1 MLVEVLAVGLFIYL
15 QFTDK
20 YLSLWA
26 MAAALLSLAGKGGS
40 ILIFTCR
47 STYESSFIETECL
60 TVTLPITGASIP
72 SFCFSNAM
80 GWRINY
86 AVQILVCIIR
96 VVILVY
102 LIYALATQFSDVELS
117 AIRICLLAVVVLSS
131 CSLTPLFYISYKC
144 KWLLNMRPIE
154 DNFRS
159 NSHNANK
166 AREVRTRNRERERI
180 ETKKVH

>member
-1 MLVEVLAVGLFIYL
+1 
-15 QFTDK
+15 
-20 YLSLWA
+20 
-26 MAAALLSLAGKGGS
+26 
-40 ILIFTCR
+40 
-47 STYESSFIETECL
+47 
-60 TVTLPITGASIP
+60 
-72 SFCFSNAM
+72 M
-80 GWRINY
+80 GWRLNF

-117 AIRICLLAVVVLSS
+117 SIRICLLAVVVLSS

-144 KWLLNMRPIE
+144 KWLLSLRPVE

-166 AREVRTRNRERERI
+166 AREVREIEREKGRKGEMKLLLHYLI
-180 ETKKVH
+180 LTL

>member
-1 MLVEVLAVGLFIYL
+1 
-15 QFTDK
+15 
-20 YLSLWA
+20 
-26 MAAALLSLAGKGGS
+26 
-40 ILIFTCR
+40 
-47 STYESSFIETECL
+47 
-60 TVTLPITGASIP
+60 
-72 SFCFSNAM
+72 M
-80 GWRINY
+80 GWRLNF

-117 AIRICLLAVVVLSS
+117 SIRICLLAVVVLSS

-144 KWLLNMRPIE
+144 KWLLSLRPVE

-166 AREVRTRNRERERI
+166 AREVREIEGEKGRN
-180 ETKKVH
+180 ETAPPLSNINTVKCFLYCVSCFICY

>member
-1 MLVEVLAVGLFIYL
+1 
-15 QFTDK
+15 
-20 YLSLWA
+20 
-26 MAAALLSLAGKGGS
+26 
-40 ILIFTCR
+40 
-47 STYESSFIETECL
+47 
-60 TVTLPITGASIP
+60 
-72 SFCFSNAM
+72 M
-80 GWRINY
+80 GWRVNF

-117 AIRICLLAVVVLSS
+117 SIRICLLAVVVLSS

-166 AREVRTRNRERERI
+166 AREVRTRTRERERH
-180 ETKKVH
+180 ETKKLNMHSRNSVLCSVFFAHVLFYFYFI

>member
-1 MLVEVLAVGLFIYL
+1 
-15 QFTDK
+15 
-20 YLSLWA
+20 
-26 MAAALLSLAGKGGS
+26 
-40 ILIFTCR
+40 
-47 STYESSFIETECL
+47 
-60 TVTLPITGASIP
+60 
-72 SFCFSNAM
+72 M

-117 AIRICLLAVVVLSS
+117 SIRICLLAVVVLSS

-166 AREVRTRNRERERI
+166 AREVRTRTRERERI
-180 ETKKVH
+180 ETKKVHLYCSNKESCSVLTYVPFYFIYCICDCDDNFTVYLIYQNSCIQISLVYNNLPLLPLPLSCHTI